1 MLMYL
6 EIPGKEGTFPNIL
19 YDKITLTY
27 AFTCLYSPTAKFRL
41 GKNSSMPLMR
51 LIYPIQKLYN
61 DN

>member
-19 YDKITLTY
+19 YDKITLIY

-41 GKNSSMPLMR
+41 GKKFKHAVNEINLPYSKTL
-51 LIYPIQKLYN
+51 Q
-61 DN
+61 